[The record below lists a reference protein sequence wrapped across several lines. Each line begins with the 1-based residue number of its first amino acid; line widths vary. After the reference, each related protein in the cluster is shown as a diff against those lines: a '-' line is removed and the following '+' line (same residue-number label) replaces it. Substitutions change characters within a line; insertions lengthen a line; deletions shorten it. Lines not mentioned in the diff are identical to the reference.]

1 MKYSVFHKIENRY
14 KFFEKFCRRNFKKI
28 KDSNLRDNL
37 IESCEELMEV
47 IVKMLLDHDCEAV
60 KDILLKKN
68 SKYARTFFDYF
79 VSSETRHMKKK
90 EMINAID
97 EYFKKEN
104 EMKDIHDFLVERVK
118 PVTLKNNYVP
128 FKLNEAEGDE
138 DGGGDE
144 IGGDDPFA
152 DEDANGGDPFSDN
165 DGDENDSNNSD
176 DEENDTE
183 DNEETEED
191 IYDIKG
197 HKDDP
202 DFTKGGESGEV
213 VQPTPAGKCIYDVEA
228 VMRSLNSV
236 INALKPDELAEFE
249 AVKKAVTL
257 IFNGKLLNPEDVT
270 FNNPK
275 NAAFLIKKIAAG
287 VNGKTRNYLILK
299 IKQPLIKQRDAFKE
313 DNVNIENSIN
323 NLRKTIDSIEK

>member
-14 KFFEKFCRRNFKKI
+14 KFFDKFCNRNFKKI
-28 KDSNLRDNL
+28 KDDALKDNL

-47 IVKMLLDHDCEAV
+47 IVKMLLDHDCEAI

-97 EYFKKEN
+97 EYFDKEN
-104 EMKDIHDFLVERVK
+104 EMKEIHDFLVEAVK
-118 PVTLKNNYVP
+118 PITLKSDYIP

-138 DGGGDE
+138 DGPVDDNGD
-144 IGGDDPFA
+144 DDPFA
-152 DEDANGGDPFSDN
+152 DDEDASGGDPFSD
-165 DGDENDSNNSD
+165 SD
-176 DEENDTE
+176 DDEDDP
-183 DNEETEED
+183 DNEDDDEKETKED
-191 IYDIKG
+191 EYDIEG
-197 HKDDP
+197 HEDDP

-213 VQPTPAGKCIYDVEA
+213 VQPTPSGKCIYDVEA
-228 VMRSLNSV
+228 VMKAINSV
-236 INALKPDELAEFE
+236 IQALPDNELAEIS

-275 NAAFLIKKIAAG
+275 NAAYLIKKIADK

-299 IKQPLIKQRDAFKE
+299 IKQPLIKQRDSDKE
-313 DNVNIENSIN
+313 EIIDKKNRIDG
-323 NLRKTIDSIEK
+323 LRKTIDSLDR

>member
-14 KFFEKFCRRNFKKI
+14 KFFDKFCNRNFKKI
-28 KDSNLRDNL
+28 KDDALKDNL

-47 IVKMLLDHDCEAV
+47 IVKMLLDHDCEAI

-97 EYFKKEN
+97 EYFDKEN
-104 EMKDIHDFLVERVK
+104 EMKEIHDFLVEAVK
-118 PVTLKNNYVP
+118 PITLKSDYIP

-138 DGGGDE
+138 DGPVDDNGD
-144 IGGDDPFA
+144 DDPFA
-152 DEDANGGDPFSDN
+152 DDEDARGGDPFS
-165 DGDENDSNNSD
+165 GSGD
-176 DEENDTE
+176 DEDDP
-183 DNEETEED
+183 DNEDDDEKETKED
-191 IYDIKG
+191 EYDIEG
-197 HKDDP
+197 HEDDP

-213 VQPTPAGKCIYDVEA
+213 VQPTPSGKCIYDVEA
-228 VMRSLNSV
+228 VMKAINSV
-236 INALKPDELAEFE
+236 IQALPDNELAEIS

-275 NAAFLIKKIAAG
+275 NAAYLIKKIADK

-299 IKQPLIKQRDAFKE
+299 IKQPLIKQRDSDKE
-313 DNVNIENSIN
+313 EIVDKKNRIDG
-323 NLRKTIDSIEK
+323 LRKTIDSLDR